1 MEKSVILTEKELML
15 LQQALMRD
23 CDAWDSELAEY
34 QEALDNTD
42 NRAAQKSLRDSVMFC
57 AMRRNSARILM
68 EKLSN
73 I

>member
-23 CDAWDSELAEY
+23 YDAWDSERAEY

-42 NRAAQKSLRDSVMFC
+42 NRAAQKSLCDSVTFC